1 MKTIKIYMNDDPYKV
16 ADEFCKIFSIKENVK
31 QKLIRNIIKC
41 QKAFINKRVKENNNN
56 KNEEEES

>member
-16 ADEFCKIFSIKENVK
+16 ADEFCKIYSIKESVK

-41 QKAFINKRVKENNNN
+41 QKTYKNKRDKKKNN
-56 KNEEEES
+56 NEEEE